1 MTQPLKDEVQMLL
14 SGLVTPDIVVASTS
28 VAALLG
34 GESIRGSD
42 DRHIKGRLTIPE
54 YQRPYRWQIKHLQ
67 RLLNDLTE
75 YFSPSVGA
83 SPPEHDF
90 YLGSIIVHQSRPP
103 RMRTDVLNIIDGQQR
118 LITLALLAHV
128 LKQRDLA
135 KGIEL
140 ASPESQTRALG
151 NLRWL
156 EQQPLPSVDF
166 SRMNITLVVTRSED
180 DAYHFFETQNTG
192 GVRLD
197 GPAILKA
204 HHLRGVSRQ
213 EQDKHARRW
222 EAWGKLDD
230 TMDALMKARHWQ
242 QLKWRSLSSHRQ
254 PLQMREEIVAELAER
269 TGQGRDVA
277 YRTARVSHFG
287 EGQAL
292 QVDSGY
298 AMRQPINAGT
308 NAIHYF
314 DYFHELR
321 RAVLIRR
328 DDNSLTPFH
337 QLYDELVVK
346 ANGSE
351 FLRKLFDC
359 AVLLYVSQFGRQGLL
374 EAGCWLFRVIFSPR
388 LSNEKAVR
396 ESTAQSFAEHNPVL
410 DWIAY
415 SYTHDD
421 LIEILQR
428 FSYPIAE
435 RLDENS
441 VKYRFVRTVQVY
453 FSMGLSKSGE
463 SLQADFDV
471 ELKQVISH
479 MLEKRSSN
487 QAGVQ

>member
-1 MTQPLKDEVQMLL
+1 MPQALKDELQTLL
-14 SGLVTPDIVVASTS
+14 SGLVTPDIVVASIS

-34 GESIRGSD
+34 GELIRGSD
-42 DRHIKGRLTIPE
+42 DHYIVGRLTIPE

-67 RLLNDLTE
+67 RLLTDLTE
-75 YFSPSVGA
+75 YFSPPA
-83 SPPEHDF
+83 DATPPEHDF

-140 ASPESQTRALG
+140 SSPESQARALH

-156 EQQPLPSVDF
+156 EQQSLPAVDF
-166 SRMNITLVVTRSED
+166 SRVNITLVVTRSED

-204 HHLRGVSRQ
+204 HHLRGVPRQ
-213 EQDKHARRW
+213 AQDKQARRW

-242 QLKWRSLSSHRQ
+242 RLKWRRLTSHRQ

-269 TGQGRDVA
+269 TGQGQDVA
-277 YRTARVSHFG
+277 YRTARVSHFVQ
-287 EGQAL
+287 GQAL

-298 AMRQPINAGT
+298 AMRQPLNAGT

-321 RAVLIRR
+321 RVVLIRR
-328 DDNSLTPFH
+328 DDDSIVQFH
-337 QLYDELVVK
+337 QFYDELVVK

-410 DWIAY
+410 DWIAF
-415 SYTHDD
+415 SYTHDE
-421 LIEILQR
+421 LIETLQK
-428 FSYPIAE
+428 FSYVTAE
-435 RLDENS
+435 RLDVNS
-441 VKYRFVRTVQVY
+441 VKYRFLRSVQVY
-453 FSMGLSKSGE
+453 FSMGLSEPGDA
-463 SLQADFDV
+463 LQADFDV
-471 ELKQVISH
+471 QLRQAISR
-479 MLEKRSSN
+479 MLLERSSN